1 MHSIVKKKW
10 LSHCVS
16 VARVSFKS
24 ALLLPF
30 PFIFFFILRFN
41 LGLFGSFQAR
51 EQFRPAL
58 GNTSGDWTRK
68 GHPSSFYSVNKYVM
82 KRGLS

>member
-1 MHSIVKKKW
+1 M
-10 LSHCVS
+10 
-16 VARVSFKS
+16 ARVSFKS

-58 GNTSGDWTRK
+58 EI
-68 GHPSSFYSVNKYVM
+68 
-82 KRGLS
+82 GLGRAIQVEIGLGRAIPVLFTL